1 MEKVILNAL
10 ANVGSEDALEPLR
23 EAAAKAGFA
32 YNKNSATAS
41 YIKLLDRLNNGNP
54 PKLVEK
60 EAKKLLS
67 TASRQNDTGLRSA
80 AMQLILAQESTKK

>member
-10 ANVGSEDALEPLR
+10 GNVGSKEAIEPLR

-32 YNKNSATAS
+32 YKKNSATAS
-41 YIKLLDRLNNGNP
+41 YIKLLGRLNNGN

-60 EAKKLLS
+60 EAKKLLHL
-67 TASRQNDTGLRSA
+67 AS
-80 AMQLILAQESTKK
+80 